1 MALTSTEHELTH
13 MTLDFA
19 SGRIIREGEPGYRR
33 CVSCIMDTTDPDITF
48 GEDGRCSHCKKSD
61 AYRRI
66 WDPAGDPVGLELLV
80 ERIRR
85 DGRGRD
91 YDAIMGLSGGVDSSF
106 VAHLAK
112 EFDLRVLVIHVDTG
126 WNSELAV
133 KNIENVVNRLGFE
146 LATHV
151 VDWEE
156 MQDLQYAFLR
166 SGVPNQDIPQDHAI
180 NAGFFKFAARSGA
193 KWSLS
198 GGNFAC
204 EGILPQSW
212 GYDAMDL
219 THIMD
224 IHQRFGRRPLRTFP
238 RMSFFEFGIRHQV
251 LGGLGVA
258 RLLNLVRYEKAAA
271 MRILEERLGWRY
283 YGGKHYES
291 RFTKWFQGWYLPT
304 KWGYDKRLAHLSSM
318 VVSGQL
324 TREQAL
330 AEFRAGAL
338 PTAELEADADYMM
351 RKLGVTPSEFSGLL
365 AVPNTPH
372 SRYRMTPRWQRRALS
387 LGSVA
392 MKRLRG
398 LR

>member
-1 MALTSTEHELTH
+1 MNPLTT
-13 MTLDFA
+13 A
-19 SGRIIREGEPGYRR
+19 PGRIIREGDAGYRR
-33 CVSCIMDTTDPDITF
+33 CTTCIMDTTDPDIGF
-48 GEDGRCSHCKKSD
+48 DESGRCSHCHKVD
-61 AYRRI
+61 GFRRV
-66 WDPAGDPVGLELLV
+66 WSPEGDPAGLERMI
-80 ERIRR
+80 ERIRL

-91 YDAIMGLSGGVDSSF
+91 FDAVMGLSGGVDSSY
-106 VAHLAK
+106 VAYMAK
-112 EFDLRVLVIHVDTG
+112 QYGLRVLIIHVDTG

-133 KNIENVVNRLGFE
+133 KNIENIVSRTGFE

-166 SGVPNQDIPQDHAI
+166 AGVPNQDIPQDHAI
-180 NAGFFKFAARSGA
+180 NAGFFTFAARSGA
-193 KWSLS
+193 RWSLS

-219 THIMD
+219 VHIMD
-224 IHQRFGRRPLRTFP
+224 IHRRFGRRPLRAFP
-238 RMSFFEFGIRHQV
+238 RMSFFQFGIRHQV

-258 RLLNLVRYEKAAA
+258 RLLNFIKYEKGAA
-271 MRILEERLGWRY
+271 IDTLERELGWRY

-304 KWGYDKRLAHLSSM
+304 KWGYDKRLAHLSSL
-318 VVSGQL
+318 VASGQMG
-324 TREQAL
+324 REEAL
-330 AEFRAGAL
+330 SEFRLGSL
-338 PTAELEADADYMM
+338 PTAEMEADADYMTK
-351 RKLGVTPSEFSGLL
+351 KLGVTAAEFAELM

-372 SRYRMTPRWQRRALS
+372 AHYRMTPRWQRRALS

-392 MKRLRG
+392 MKRIRG
-398 LR
+398 IR